1 MTAQRTAAKGTS
13 VLPLASYNLRW
24 LTFLHF
30 RNDKGT
36 GAEMRAAM
44 VAEIVTGDTPVNYW
58 PFFTLSP

>member
-1 MTAQRTAAKGTS
+1 M
-13 VLPLASYNLRW
+13 LPLASYNLRW
-24 LTFLHF
+24 LTILHF

-44 VAEIVTGDTPVNYW
+44 VDGIVTGDTPVNYW